1 MINLYKW
8 LILLLVPVML
18 IGCISDK
25 STAKP
30 DTGQQQAWGDYASLT
45 DIVQGIAWRVVL
57 LSAILIALTWALTK
71 YITVLEFIPKM
82 WLSIVSAVII
92 FGVRMVL
99 GWLIPFHYAGA
110 LIDSALSVF
119 VANWIY
125 KAIFK
130 KALFVRD

>member
-1 MINLYKW
+1 MYKW

-18 IGCISDK
+18 MGCVSAA
-25 STAKP
+25 SEKP

-92 FGVRMVL
+92 FGVRMAL

-110 LIDSALSVF
+110 LIDLALSVF